1 MGSARECGELVDG
14 GSRRRPEFL
23 EGGHG
28 PLAHLVVGIAAGL
41 HERHGRGHGVGAR
54 AAERLGGLGP
64 RGRDVGGEGGG
75 QGGDVGHAISLAD
88 ERQYRGLT
96 ADSTTA
102 EGATISRVGFII
114 GEILFLAVVQVWG
127 GPPWTLVGVVA
138 FVLLAFSRPQV
149 GVLAAV
155 APSLIWLGLAQ
166 ATGNRELFFPFAM
179 HLAAVVVCRLAD
191 HGTAWAALGGSGV
204 VAAFLAIRVAQQ
216 ATPRVLAVECAV
228 AAAILVAATIARL
241 RSPRRVGVD
250 AAIITAAAVLAYA
263 GLAL

>member
-1 MGSARECGELVDG
+1 M
-14 GSRRRPEFL
+14 
-23 EGGHG
+23 
-28 PLAHLVVGIAAGL
+28 
-41 HERHGRGHGVGAR
+41 
-54 AAERLGGLGP
+54 
-64 RGRDVGGEGGG
+64 
-75 QGGDVGHAISLAD
+75 
-88 ERQYRGLT
+88 T

-114 GEILFLAVVQVWG
+114 GEILFLAAAQVWG

-241 RSPRRVGVD
+241 RSPRRAGVD